1 MKRIYYLL
9 LISAGAIT
17 AHGGGSS
24 FGMGFAGGLF
34 GGMVGS
40 AMTQPRYREV
50 TVVEQVPAQPSYYHD
65 QRERD
70 LWEREQRL
78 REREKMLQSRSKK
91 KQAVVVEDVDDDLD
105 ALIDDV
111 DDETD
116 QN

>member
-9 LISAGAIT
+9 LITAGAIT

-40 AMTQPRYREV
+40 AITQPRYREV
-50 TVVEQVPAQPSYYHD
+50 TVVEQVPAQSSYYHD

-70 LWEREQRL
+70 LWLREQQV
-78 REREKMLQSRSKK
+78 RERERMLQARSSRPQS
-91 KQAVVVEDVDDDLD
+91 VVEDKEDDLD
-105 ALIDDV
+105 ALIDAV
-111 DDETD
+111 DDEAD